1 MDKTMNPIETL
12 WRNTSDQLL
21 SFIRSRVNDAIQA
34 EDILQ
39 DVFLKMYEHIHTLRE
54 DQKLESWM
62 YQIARNAII
71 DHYRTHKSTDP
82 LPAEIPTP
90 TTNDQQTRQE
100 MASWLLPLITILP
113 NTYRE
118 PIRLSEIEGWP
129 HQKIADH
136 LDLSLSAT
144 KSRVRRGKLLIK
156 DALTDC
162 CQFEF
167 DQRGRVVDYQR
178 RADTRSFCDCK

>member
-1 MDKTMNPIETL
+1 MNPIETL

-21 SFIRSRVNDAIQA
+21 VFIRSRINDPTQA

-39 DVFLKMYEHIHTLRE
+39 DIFLKMYERVHTLR
-54 DQKLESWM
+54 DNQKLESWM

-71 DHYRTHKSTDP
+71 DHYRTHKP
-82 LPAEIPTP
+82 LETLIEEIPAP
-90 TTNDQQTRQE
+90 TSNGQQTRQE
-100 MASWLLPLITILP
+100 MASWLLPIITILP
-113 NTYRE
+113 DTYRE
-118 PIRLSEIEGWP
+118 PIRLSEIEGWS

-136 LDLSLSAT
+136 LNLSLSAT

-167 DQRGRVVDYQR
+167 DQRGRVVDYKR
-178 RADTRSFCDCK
+178 RTDTRSFCNC

>member
-1 MDKTMNPIETL
+1 MTTIETL

-21 SFIRSRVNDAIQA
+21 SFIRSRVNEPTQA

-39 DVFLKMYEHIHTLRE
+39 DVFLKMYERIHTLRD

-62 YQIARNAII
+62 YQIARNAIT
-71 DHYRTHKSTDP
+71 DHYRKQKPTDA
-82 LPAEIPTP
+82 LPDQIPTEP
-90 TTNDQQTRQE
+90 TTNDITSRQE
-100 MASWLLPLITILP
+100 MATWLLPVIAMLP
-113 NTYRE
+113 NTYRD
-118 PIRLSEIEGWP
+118 PVYLSEIEGWS
-129 HQKIADH
+129 HQQVADH

-156 DALTDC
+156 EALTDC

-167 DQRGRVVDYQR
+167 DQRGRVIDYEPR
-178 RADTRSFCDCK
+178 TDDCSQCTC